1 MVNLLFKQR
10 LKIYNL
16 ICECWAKNI
25 FYQLI
30 FLEQVDKVLLDIQT
44 RSVTV
49 FSKTRLSI
57 ESFEEALQTK
67 HFLDFEM
74 VSD

>member
-1 MVNLLFKQR
+1 MNLLFQQH

-16 ICECWAKNI
+16 ICECWAKKI

-30 FLEQVDKVLLDIQT
+30 FLEQVDKILFDIQT
-44 RSVTV
+44 RSVIV

-57 ESFEEALQTK
+57 ESFEETLQTK
-67 HFLDFEM
+67 HFFDFEI